1 MVEKCRQSCG
11 FGFFVIDAVIE
22 RIVALVNNL
31 MLLISEV
38 EGAVTL
44 NLGAV
49 GYLRQD
55 GAQLGEV
62 VKELLLLDKL
72 VLAAPVLVELVGQK
86 IERRKLVKAV
96 LTCNHGDHI
105 NKGGGTVDAGF
116 LQLDGSD
123 DGIGL
128 EEKGKIALLGET
140 ARCIDE
146 KVEILVAH
154 GSYKVECFFLAAE
167 LGTWYDLIQRRELW
181 PSLTVLL
188 VFFDNAALRVAV
200 KHDET
205 AMVFEYK
212 LTGAEH
218 TVGGF
223 AAAAFLVSKHNNL
236 VASLLGGL
244 PDVKEWY
251 VHKVGCW

>member
-1 MVEKCRQSCG
+1 
-11 FGFFVIDAVIE
+11 
-22 RIVALVNNL
+22 
-31 MLLISEV
+31 MLLVGEV
-38 EGAVTL
+38 ERAITL

-62 VKELLLLDKL
+62 VKELLLFDKL
-72 VLAAPVLVELVGQK
+72 VLAAPVLVELVGQE
-86 IERRKLVKAV
+86 IEWRQLVKAV

-105 NKGGGTVDAGF
+105 NEGGGTVDAGF
-116 LQLDGSD
+116 LQLDGGD

-146 KVEILVAH
+146 KVEVLVSH
-154 GSYKVECFFLAAE
+154 GSYKVECFFLASE
-167 LGTWYDLIQRRELW
+167 LGTGNDLIQRWKLW

-188 VFFDNAALRVAV
+188 VLLDDAALRVAV

-212 LTGAEH
+212 LTGAKH

-223 AAAAFLVSKHNNL
+223 AAATFLVSKHNNL

>member
-1 MVEKCRQSCG
+1 MLLVGK
-11 FGFFVIDAVIE
+11 IE
-22 RIVALVNNL
+22 R
-31 MLLISEV
+31 
-38 EGAVTL
+38 AVTL
-44 NLGAV
+44 NLGTV

-55 GAQLGEV
+55 GAQLGKV
-62 VKELLLLDKL
+62 VEKLLLLDKL
-72 VLAAPVLVELVGQK
+72 VLAALVLVELVGQK
-86 IERRKLVKAV
+86 IERWKLVKAV

-128 EEKGKIALLGET
+128 EEKGEIALLGET
-140 ARCIDE
+140 TRCIDE

-154 GSYKVECFFLAAE
+154 GSYKVECFFLASK
-167 LGTWYDLIQRRELW
+167 LGTGNNLIQGRELW

-188 VFFDNAALRVAV
+188 VFFDDAALRVAV

-212 LTGAEH
+212 LTGTEH

-223 AAAAFLVSKHNNL
+223 AAAAFLVSEHNNF

>member
-1 MVEKCRQSCG
+1 MRIWI
-11 FGFFVIDAVIE
+11 FVIDEVIE
-22 RIVALVNNL
+22 RIIALVNNL

-38 EGAVTL
+38 ERAVTL

-55 GAQLGEV
+55 GTQLGEV

-86 IERRKLVKAV
+86 IERRKLVKTV

-167 LGTWYDLIQRRELW
+167 LGTRYDLIQRRELW
-181 PSLTVLL
+181 PALTILL
-188 VFFDNAALRVAV
+188 VFLTMLR
-200 KHDET
+200 
-205 AMVFEYK
+205 
-212 LTGAEH
+212 
-218 TVGGF
+218 
-223 AAAAFLVSKHNNL
+223 
-236 VASLLGGL
+236 
-244 PDVKEWY
+244 
-251 VHKVGCW
+251 